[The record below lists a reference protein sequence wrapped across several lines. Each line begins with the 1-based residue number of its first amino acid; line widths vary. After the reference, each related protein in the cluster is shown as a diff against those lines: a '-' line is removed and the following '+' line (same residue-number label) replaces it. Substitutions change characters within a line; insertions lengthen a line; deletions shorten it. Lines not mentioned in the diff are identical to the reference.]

1 MPSEPASKRAIAFVD
16 GQNLFYSARSAFG
29 YSFPNYDP
37 LALARTICVRQGW
50 DLQQVR
56 FYTGVPDVQDDAQK
70 NAFWS
75 AKLLQ
80 MSRAGVHVYKR
91 ALRYRNKTVKLPDG
105 STHTFLVG
113 QEKGV
118 DVRLALDIIGTA
130 YQQTADVLLVFS
142 QDQDLS
148 EVADEIRRIAAAQN
162 RWLKIACA
170 FPVSPASSNRRG
182 INGTDWIK
190 IERAMYDAC
199 LDPRN
204 YRPELSPRSPP
215 SPRW

>member
-1 MPSEPASKRAIAFVD
+1 
-16 GQNLFYSARSAFG
+16 
-29 YSFPNYDP
+29 
-37 LALARTICVRQGW
+37 
-50 DLQQVR
+50 
-56 FYTGVPDVQDDAQK
+56 
-70 NAFWS
+70 
-75 AKLLQ
+75 
-80 MSRAGVHVYKR
+80 MSRAGIQVYKR

-105 STHTFLVG
+105 TTHTFLVG

-148 EVADEIRRIAAAQN
+148 EVADEIRQIAATQN
-162 RWLKIACA
+162 RWLKISCA
-170 FPVSPASSNRRG
+170 FPVSPVSNNRRG

-190 IERAMYDAC
+190 IDRAMYDAC

>member
-1 MPSEPASKRAIAFVD
+1 MPPEPASKRAIAFVD

-29 YSFPNYDP
+29 YPFPNYDP

-50 DLQQVR
+50 DLRQVR
-56 FYTGVPDVQDDAQK
+56 FYTGVPDAQDDAQK

-80 MSRAGVHVYKR
+80 MSRAGIQVYKR

-105 STHTFLVG
+105 TTHTFLVG

-130 YQQTADVLLVFS
+130 YQQSADILLVFS

-148 EVADEIRRIAAAQN
+148 EVADEIRQIAAAQN

-170 FPVSPASSNRRG
+170 FPVSPASTNRRG

-190 IERAMYDAC
+190 IDRAMYDAC
-199 LDPRN
+199 LDPRD
-204 YRPELSPRSPP
+204 YRPKQSP
-215 SPRW
+215 